1 MNYVSKED
9 VETKLKEQ
17 GVKNINFNSVEN
29 GQSVTMVDLQ
39 KPKEYWRLF
48 LLLTLLFVLSEMAL
62 LRFWK

>member
-48 LLLTLLFVLSEMAL
+48 LLLALLFVLSEMAL

>member
-1 MNYVSKED
+1 
-9 VETKLKEQ
+9 LKEQ

-48 LLLTLLFVLSEMAL
+48 LLLALLFVLSEMAL
-62 LRFWK
+62 LRFLK